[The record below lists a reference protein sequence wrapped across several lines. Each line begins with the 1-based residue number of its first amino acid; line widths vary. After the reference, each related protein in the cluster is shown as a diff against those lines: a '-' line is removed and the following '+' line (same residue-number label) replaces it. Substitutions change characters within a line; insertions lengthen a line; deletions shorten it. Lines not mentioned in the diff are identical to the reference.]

1 MLAYYVEWHMREA
14 WRELMFAD
22 EEQDAKRTRDPVA
35 PARRS
40 DPALKKIAS
49 RTRPDGTPVH
59 SFRTLLDALATIVR
73 NTCRIP
79 GDATNPTF
87 DILTTPNSLQRRA
100 TELID
105 TIVP

>member
-1 MLAYYVEWHMREA
+1 
-14 WRELMFAD
+14 MFAD
-22 EEQDAKRTRDPVA
+22 EDIDAKTTRDPVA

-40 DPALKKIAS
+40 DAARKKIAS
-49 RTRPDGTPVH
+49 RTRPDGNPLH
-59 SFRTLLDALATIVR
+59 CFHTLLDALATIVR
-73 NTCRIP
+73 NTCRVP
-79 GDATNPTF
+79 GNHTNPTF